1 MPSIH
6 ALMTP
11 NVISFRETTPI
22 TEALECLIENKI
34 SGAPVV
40 GPDNHIVGVV
50 SEVDLLS
57 LFWEKKAK
65 TVGDLMTE
73 SPVCFSIDSPLV
85 DVVDCLMGNNFRRVL
100 IHDGQNR
107 LVGLVSRADLMPPLL
122 DALLRR
128 GR

>member
-1 MPSIH
+1 MGTALTQQTFACRAGEPTLGPFSIEDAMPSIH
-6 ALMTP
+6 TLMTP

-57 LFWEKKAK
+57 LFWEKEAK
-65 TVGDLMTE
+65 TVGDLMTK
-73 SPVCFSIDSPLV
+73 SPV
-85 DVVDCLMGNNFRRVL
+85 
-100 IHDGQNR
+100 
-107 LVGLVSRADLMPPLL
+107 
-122 DALLRR
+122 
-128 GR
+128 